1 MPLGKIR
8 YWTPSRT
15 YDFQL
20 FIKDKDYTP
29 DLQRVSIATSITAP
43 WQTVIF
49 DFFIDAN
56 DMILDKIY
64 GQDPIKLN
72 IRLLGSSGI
81 PIEQIKLDL
90 MYVDSN
96 YELLMKSANPQKTMK
111 DRTKVEVITICR
123 KPFQAMTTA
132 VNSLYYNSDI
142 QSVINDLVGERITTG
157 ATLKYDGQGVNA
169 EKIDQILIPPTTFH
183 QAVRYLDHYF
193 GVYNGLLGFFCLWD
207 NTIYLKNLTK
217 KPLTSHTFTIYQ
229 LTTDVKEETIVSAST
244 DGKTFYTYQ
253 NVETTYMGNSI
264 IAVTAP
270 TLKYI
275 VKPKNTLSHTI
286 DINMNNFS
294 TQYGIISKNKKI
306 FFDNEALGS
315 NRQRIYNNH
324 TGYEKTESFINANL
338 SKEIAEMSLVHI
350 SLNSKNISLLN
361 LMHVGESV
369 KFNSKVS
376 DYVQLTGKYILKSS
390 ELSFERLRDW
400 EVYADINLIRTN
412 KSLI

>member
-1 MPLGKIR
+1 MASEKTR
-8 YWTPSRT
+8 FWTPNRT

-43 WQTVIF
+43 WQTIIF
-49 DFFIDAN
+49 EFFIDSN

-72 IRLLGSSGI
+72 IRLLGSAGV
-81 PIEQIKLDL
+81 PIEQIELDL

-96 YELLMKSANPQKTMK
+96 YDLLMKSADPQKSMK

-123 KPFQAMTTA
+123 KPFQTMTTV
-132 VNSLYYNSDI
+132 VNSLYYDSDI
-142 QSVINDLVGERITTG
+142 QSAINNLVERRIATG
-157 ATLKYDGQGVNA
+157 ATLKYDSQGTNP

-183 QAVRYLDHYF
+183 QAIRYLDHYF

-217 KPLTSHTFTIYQ
+217 KPTTSHTFTIHQ
-229 LTTDVKEETIVSAST
+229 LTTDAKETDIITAPA
-244 DGKTFYTYQ
+244 DGKTFYTYK

-275 VKPKNTLSHTI
+275 VKPKDTLSHTI
-286 DINMNNFS
+286 NIDMNAFS
-294 TQYGIISKNKKI
+294 TQYGIIAKNKKI
-306 FFDNEALGS
+306 FFDSEALGNS
-315 NRQRIYNNH
+315 RQRVYNNH

-338 SKEIAEMSLVHI
+338 SKEIAEMSLI
-350 SLNSKNISLLN
+350 YINLNSKNVSLLN

-369 KFNSKVS
+369 KFNSKVT
-376 DYVQLTGKYILKSS
+376 DFVQLTGKYILKSS

>member
-1 MPLGKIR
+1 MASGKTR
-8 YWTPSRT
+8 FWTPGRS

-20 FIKDKDYTP
+20 FIKDRDYTP

-43 WQTVIF
+43 WQTIIF

-56 DMILDKIY
+56 DMILDRIY

-72 IRLLGSSGI
+72 IRLLGSNGI
-81 PIEQIKLDL
+81 PIEQIELDL

-96 YELLMKSANPQKTMK
+96 YDLIMKSTNPQKDMK
-111 DRTKVEVITICR
+111 DRSKVEVITVCR
-123 KPFQAMTTA
+123 KPFQTMTTV
-132 VNSLYYNSDI
+132 VNSLYYDSDI
-142 QSVINDLVGERITTG
+142 QSVINNLVDKRISTG
-157 ATLKYDGQGVNA
+157 AALNYDGQGGNP

-183 QAVRYLDHYF
+183 QAIRYLDHYF
-193 GVYNGLLGFFCLWD
+193 GVYNGLMGFFCLWD

-217 KPLTSHTFTIYQ
+217 KPSTSHTFTIHQ
-229 LTTDVKEETIVSAST
+229 LTTDAKERDIVTAPA
-244 DGKTFYTYQ
+244 DGKTFYTYK
-253 NVETTYMGNSI
+253 NVETSYMGNSI

-270 TLKYI
+270 TAKFI
-275 VKPKNTLSHTI
+275 VKPKDTLSHTI
-286 DINMNNFS
+286 DIDMNSFA
-294 TQYGIISKNKKI
+294 TQYGIIAKNKKI
-306 FFDNEALGS
+306 FFDNEAIGS
-315 NRQRIYNNH
+315 NRQRVYNEH

-338 SKEIAEMSLVHI
+338 SKEIAEMSLIYI
-350 SLNSKNISLLN
+350 SLNSKNVSLLN

-390 ELSFERLRDW
+390 ELSFERLREW
-400 EVYADINLIRTN
+400 EVYADLNLIRTN

>member
-1 MPLGKIR
+1 MASGKTR
-8 YWTPSRT
+8 YWSPSRT

-43 WQTVIF
+43 WQTIIF
-49 DFFIDAN
+49 EFFIDTN

-72 IRLLGSSGI
+72 IRLLGSTGI
-81 PIEQIKLDL
+81 TVEQIEMDL

-96 YELLMKSANPQKTMK
+96 YDLLMKSSNPQKTMK
-111 DRTKVEVITICR
+111 DRNKVEVITICR
-123 KPFQAMTTA
+123 KPFRTMTTI
-132 VNSLYYNSDI
+132 VNSLYYDSDI
-142 QSVINDLVGERITTG
+142 QSIINNLVDKRITTG
-157 ATLKYDGQGVNA
+157 ANLKYDNQGMNT

-217 KPLTSHTFTIYQ
+217 KPITSHTFTIHQ
-229 LTTDVKEETIVSAST
+229 LTTDSKKPTIVSSPI

-270 TLKYI
+270 ILKYI
-275 VKPKNTLSHTI
+275 VKPKDTLSHTI

-294 TQYGIISKNKKI
+294 SKYGIISKNKKI
-306 FFDNEALGS
+306 FFDTEALGS

-338 SKEIAEMSLVHI
+338 SKEIAEMSLVRI

-361 LMHVGESV
+361 LMYVGESV

-376 DYVQLTGKYILKSS
+376 DYTQLTGKYILKSS

-400 EVYADINLIRTN
+400 EVYVDINLIRTN

>member
-1 MPLGKIR
+1 MASEKTR
-8 YWTPSRT
+8 FWTPNRT

-43 WQTVIF
+43 WQTIIF
-49 DFFIDAN
+49 EFFIDSN

-72 IRLLGSSGI
+72 IRLLGSAGV
-81 PIEQIKLDL
+81 PIEQIELDL

-96 YELLMKSANPQKTMK
+96 YDLLMKSADPQKSMK

-123 KPFQAMTTA
+123 KPFQTMTTV
-132 VNSLYYNSDI
+132 VNSLYYDSDI
-142 QSVINDLVGERITTG
+142 QSAINNLVERRIATG
-157 ATLKYDGQGVNA
+157 ATLKYDSQGTNP

-183 QAVRYLDHYF
+183 QAIRYLDHYF

-217 KPLTSHTFTIYQ
+217 KPTTSHTFTIHQ
-229 LTTDVKEETIVSAST
+229 LTTDAKEADIITAPA
-244 DGKTFYTYQ
+244 DGKTFYTYK

-275 VKPKNTLSHTI
+275 VKPKDTLSHTI
-286 DINMNNFS
+286 NIDMNAFS
-294 TQYGIISKNKKI
+294 TQYGIIAKNKKI
-306 FFDNEALGS
+306 FFDSEALGNS
-315 NRQRIYNNH
+315 RQRVYNNH

-338 SKEIAEMSLVHI
+338 SKEIAEMSLI
-350 SLNSKNISLLN
+350 YINLNSKNVSLLN

-369 KFNSKVS
+369 KFNSKVT
-376 DYVQLTGKYILKSS
+376 DFVQLTGKYILKSS

>member
-1 MPLGKIR
+1 MASQKTR

-20 FIKDKDYTP
+20 FIKNRDYTP

-81 PIEQIKLDL
+81 PIEQIELDL

-96 YELLMKSANPQKTMK
+96 YDLLMKSSNPQKDMK
-111 DRTKVEVITICR
+111 DRSKVEVITICR
-123 KPFQAMTTA
+123 KPFQTMTTV
-132 VNSLYYNSDI
+132 VNSLYYDSDI
-142 QSVINDLVGERITTG
+142 QSVVNSLVQNRISTG
-157 ATLKYDGQGVNA
+157 ASLNYDGQGVNT
-169 EKIDQILIPPTTFH
+169 EKIDQILVPPTTFH
-183 QAVRYLDHYF
+183 QAIRYLDHYF

-229 LTTDVKEETIVSAST
+229 LATDVKEGPIVTAPT

-253 NVETTYMGNSI
+253 NVETTYMGNSV
-264 IAVTAP
+264 IAATAP
-270 TLKYI
+270 TAKYI
-275 VKPKNTLSHTI
+275 VKPKDTLSHTI
-286 DINMNNFS
+286 DIDMNNFA
-294 TQYGIISKNKKI
+294 TQYGIIAKNKKI
-306 FFDNEALGS
+306 FFDDEAIGS
-315 NRQRIYNNH
+315 NRQRIYNEH
-324 TGYEKTESFINANL
+324 TGYEKTESFINASL
-338 SKEIAEMSLVHI
+338 SKEIAEMSLVYI

-361 LMHVGESV
+361 LMHVGETV
-369 KFNSKVS
+369 KFNSKIA
-376 DYVQLTGKYILKSS
+376 DFTQLTGKYLLKSS
-390 ELSFERLRDW
+390 ELSFERLKDW
-400 EVYADINLIRTN
+400 EVYADLNLIRTN

>member
-1 MPLGKIR
+1 MASGKTR
-8 YWTPSRT
+8 FWTPGRS

-20 FIKDKDYTP
+20 FIKDRDYTP

-43 WQTVIF
+43 WQTIIF

-56 DMILDKIY
+56 DMILDRIY

-72 IRLLGSSGI
+72 IRLLGSNGI
-81 PIEQIKLDL
+81 PIEQIELDL

-96 YELLMKSANPQKTMK
+96 YDLIMKSTNPQKDMK
-111 DRTKVEVITICR
+111 DRSKVEVITVCR
-123 KPFQAMTTA
+123 KPFQTMTTI
-132 VNSLYYNSDI
+132 VNSLYYDSDI
-142 QSVINDLVGERITTG
+142 QSVINNLVDKRISTG
-157 ATLKYDGQGVNA
+157 ASLNYDGQGGNP

-183 QAVRYLDHYF
+183 QAIRYLDHYF
-193 GVYNGLLGFFCLWD
+193 GVYNGLMGFFCLWD

-217 KPLTSHTFTIYQ
+217 KPSTSHTFTIHQ
-229 LTTDVKEETIVSAST
+229 LTTDAKERDIVTAPA
-244 DGKTFYTYQ
+244 DGKTFYTYK
-253 NVETTYMGNSI
+253 NVETSYMGNSI

-270 TLKYI
+270 TAKFI
-275 VKPKNTLSHTI
+275 VKPKDTLSHTI
-286 DINMNNFS
+286 DIDMNSFA
-294 TQYGIISKNKKI
+294 TQYGIIAKNKKI
-306 FFDNEALGS
+306 FFDNEAIGS
-315 NRQRIYNNH
+315 NRQRVYNEH

-338 SKEIAEMSLVHI
+338 SKEIAEMSLIYI
-350 SLNSKNISLLN
+350 SLNSKNVSLLN

-390 ELSFERLRDW
+390 ELSFERLREW
-400 EVYADINLIRTN
+400 EVYADLNLIRTN

>member
-1 MPLGKIR
+1 MAAGKTR

-43 WQTVIF
+43 WQTIIF

-81 PIEQIKLDL
+81 PIEQIELDL
-90 MYVDSN
+90 MYIDSN
-96 YELLMKSANPQKTMK
+96 YDLLMKSSNPQKDMK
-111 DRTKVEVITICR
+111 DRSKVEVITICR
-123 KPFQAMTTA
+123 KPFQTMTTV
-132 VNSLYYNSDI
+132 VNSLYYDSDI
-142 QSVINDLVGERITTG
+142 QSVVNNLVDKRISTG
-157 ATLKYDGQGVNA
+157 AKLNYDTQGTNN

-183 QAVRYLDHYF
+183 QAIHYLDHYF
-193 GVYNGLLGFFCLWD
+193 GIYNGLLGFFCLWD

-217 KPLTSHTFTIYQ
+217 KPATSHTFTIHQ
-229 LTTDVKEETIVSAST
+229 LTTDAKEESIVT
-244 DGKTFYTYQ
+244 GPPDGKSFYTYQ

-275 VKPKNTLSHTI
+275 VKPKDTLSHTI
-286 DINMNNFS
+286 EVNMNNFS
-294 TQYGIISKNKKI
+294 GQYGIIAKNKKI
-306 FFDNEALGS
+306 FFDSEAIGDS
-315 NRQRIYNNH
+315 RQRIYTEH

-338 SKEIAEMSLVHI
+338 SKEIAEMSLMHI

-361 LMHVGESV
+361 LMHVGEAI
-369 KFNSKVS
+369 KFNSKIA
-376 DYVQLTGKYILKSS
+376 DYAQLTGKYVLKSS
-390 ELSFERLRDW
+390 ELSFERLKDW